1 MTAAEINALD
11 TPALLALYNR
21 LTGKAVKRFA
31 SRAAGLKQTLRAQ
44 ATQNAKGSVGSVP
57 GAAQLAT
64 EAKAPAAQKVKP
76 AKTPKPPKP
85 PKPPKVKPAKAPKPP
100 KELKVRT
107 VRGSA
112 SGADGRPKSNYIVQL
127 TESKAKSKPQ
137 AESDRMKLVVYL
149 RTASM
154 QHKGVELKQAAKFST
169 IEANDDFKGI
179 NLKGV
184 IQKLADKSWLVKLPL
199 E

>member
-64 EAKAPAAQKVKP
+64 EAKAPAAQ
-76 AKTPKPPKP
+76 
-85 PKPPKVKPAKAPKPP
+85 KVKPAKAPKPP